1 MKKIMAVSIFV
12 VAFFFGALPFLG
24 ADESDATGT
33 GMSGTP
39 QEVADLQKTLRS
51 ERLDRIEQSI
61 ADLTET
67 VSALSDRVQDL
78 ERTVDDYNGR
88 Q

>member
-1 MKKIMAVSIFV
+1 MKKITAVLILGIGLLSF
-12 VAFFFGALPFLG
+12 ALPV
-24 ADESDATGT
+24 APAAENDSAET

-51 ERLDRIEQSI
+51 DRMDEMEQSI
-61 ADLTET
+61 AELTET

-78 ERTVDDYNGR
+78 ERTVDDFNGKT
-88 Q
+88 